1 MSLINKLLQ
10 DLEKREAHFDEPPGS
25 ILDGLY
31 SAYDVEQRSVR
42 RRPIILVIFGLV
54 VLVPA
59 VIAGL
64 VLNPVS
70 IAHLQLNPGNT
81 GKIGD
86 PAVLESVEPAQAEDK
101 TAGPP
106 PVATRF
112 VPGNET
118 VTTGTDSKAVHSS
131 GNMQLHL
138 DLDQGI
144 TVRRSAE
151 LVPAGLSPATPELS
165 TSPPASTATVLLE
178 REQQGL
184 VLSFQLT
191 RKVPY
196 QVYTL
201 DSPHRIVFELDDIRL
216 DKLPDFSNIENIIA
230 VRKHRNKSGQLR
242 FVIESAAPYI
252 IGQSNMQQLDNHY
265 ALRIHLLT
273 VDPDPQEGR
282 KYVADPSEH
291 KQPAGTGSDNP
302 PPRAETVVKG
312 DIVKHARKPV
322 AISETDNLLYQSE
335 KLYRQGNITGALDR
349 LNAAVENEPR
359 HRVART
365 RLALRLSEQQ
375 QTDLAIKVLQEGLA
389 IIPDMPDW
397 ALVLAQIHMR
407 DGRLA
412 AAEKVLSGAIPPVA
426 DNQDYNALYAAVLQ
440 KLEKHRKAA
449 EIYRNLLQVNPEN
462 GIWWM
467 GLAISLEAISMSND
481 ARFAYRNALAVKS
494 LTPEIQQYI
503 IERIRILEQQIGN
516 EPS

>member
-31 SAYDVEQRSVR
+31 SAYDVEQRSVC

-70 IAHLQLNPGNT
+70 IAYLQLKSGNI
-81 GKIGD
+81 GKIGG
-86 PAVLESVEPAQAEDK
+86 PAVLESGETVQAENE
-101 TAGPP
+101 TAGSA
-106 PVATRF
+106 PVATRL

-118 VTTGTDSKAVHSS
+118 VTTGTGSKAVHSS
-131 GNMQLHL
+131 GNMQLR
-138 DLDQGI
+138 LDQGI

-151 LVPAGLSPATPELS
+151 LVPAGLPPATPELS

-216 DKLPDFSNIENIIA
+216 DKLPDFSDIDNIIA

-252 IGQSNMQQLDNHY
+252 IDQTNMQQLGNHY
-265 ALRIHLLT
+265 AL
-273 VDPDPQEGR
+273 
-282 KYVADPSEH
+282 
-291 KQPAGTGSDNP
+291 
-302 PPRAETVVKG
+302 
-312 DIVKHARKPV
+312 
-322 AISETDNLLYQSE
+322 
-335 KLYRQGNITGALDR
+335 
-349 LNAAVENEPR
+349 
-359 HRVART
+359 
-365 RLALRLSEQQ
+365 
-375 QTDLAIKVLQEGLA
+375 
-389 IIPDMPDW
+389 
-397 ALVLAQIHMR
+397 
-407 DGRLA
+407 
-412 AAEKVLSGAIPPVA
+412 
-426 DNQDYNALYAAVLQ
+426 
-440 KLEKHRKAA
+440 
-449 EIYRNLLQVNPEN
+449 
-462 GIWWM
+462 
-467 GLAISLEAISMSND
+467 
-481 ARFAYRNALAVKS
+481 
-494 LTPEIQQYI
+494 
-503 IERIRILEQQIGN
+503 
-516 EPS
+516 